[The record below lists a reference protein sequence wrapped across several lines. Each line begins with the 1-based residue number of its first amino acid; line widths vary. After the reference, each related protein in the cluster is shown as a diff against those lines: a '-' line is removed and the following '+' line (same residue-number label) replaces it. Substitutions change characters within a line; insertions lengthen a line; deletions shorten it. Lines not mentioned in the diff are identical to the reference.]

1 MRDSAR
7 RAVVSRDRP
16 LPGTNGMTP
25 EDFGRIR
32 DLFDRAMSL
41 PGEDRREFVDR
52 HAPSGDPIHAQLA
65 AMVELGDDSA
75 VLAGALEA
83 GVLDK
88 TWLRDPNLP
97 KQIGPYRILRVLGR
111 GGMGVV
117 YLALRNDD
125 VFRKVVA
132 LKVIG
137 SVGDSAGIDLVARFK
152 QERQIL
158 AGLDHPN
165 IARILD
171 GGSTTEGRPFYVM
184 EYVDG
189 SPIDQYCARMN
200 IDLPTRV
207 RMMAQACDAID
218 YLHKQ
223 AIAHRDIKPQNI
235 LVTLDGRVKLV
246 DFGIAK
252 VEAAGG
258 LNGSPSSGA
267 PTMIMTPGYAS
278 PEQIAGQGSGKTGD
292 IYSVAVVLYQLLTG
306 RLPYVDER
314 GRPNV
319 TAQLSGALPDPPSH
333 ELAKKQ
339 TPRTAEIASLS
350 LGDLDRVVLTALQR
364 DPLQRYASVELFGE
378 DLRRCLAG
386 RAIAA
391 HPASAV
397 HQIWKV
403 MARNKVAAAIIALVV
418 LGAVGTW
425 LAAGIRTE
433 RVALHAKEAELERFI
448 TLLDA
453 KVARWQQDG
462 LVVPALEK
470 IADVQSA
477 NRMMA
482 SEAIRSLSERAPDP
496 PRVKRLMA
504 DLGRVL
510 DRADRVV
517 RDEPSVRKE
526 IALVFRRIGDFEK
539 DAPLPRIADKAEAVR
554 SYQRAAGI
562 AADIRS
568 AEQPW
573 ADRQLAELSSVLTA
587 LGSAPAVA
595 TADPAPSAPLET
607 APVTPIVTAAVTPV
621 ETTVAVAPT
630 PEKRAPFPPTR
641 IATEPVRT
649 VETPATPVDAA
660 ARTELAI
667 RLRAA
672 GAAADRARQ
681 NLATMRDSLAS
692 RGQTLRSDADAAM
705 TEADRLIEDAK
716 SSLDTNELETAE
728 DYLRRAEF
736 QLRKVFQT
744 VGG

>member
-1 MRDSAR
+1 
-7 RAVVSRDRP
+7 
-16 LPGTNGMTP
+16 MTP

-41 PGEDRREFVDR
+41 PIEDRREFVDR

-75 VLAGALEA
+75 LLAGALEA

-171 GGSTTEGRPFYVM
+171 GGSTPEGSPFYVM

-218 YLHKQ
+218 YLHKH

-258 LNGSPSSGA
+258 LNGSPSSSGA

-278 PEQIAGQGSGKTGD
+278 PEQIAGEGSGKTGD

-339 TPRTAEIASLS
+339 TPRTAEITALS

-386 RAIAA
+386 GAIAA

-397 HQIWKV
+397 HQIWKLV
-403 MARNKVAAAIIALVV
+403 ARNKVAAAIIALVV
-418 LGAVGTW
+418 LGGAVGTW
-425 LAAGIRTE
+425 LAAGIPTE
-433 RVALHAKEAELERFI
+433 RVALQGKEAELERFI
-448 TLLDA
+448 TRLDA
-453 KVARWQQDG
+453 QVARWQQDG
-462 LVVPALEK
+462 LVVPAVEK

-482 SEAIRSLSERAPDP
+482 SDAMRSLSEHAPDP

-504 DLGRVL
+504 DLRRVL

-539 DAPLPRIADKAEAVR
+539 DAPLPPIADKAEAVR

-573 ADRQLAELSSVLTA
+573 ADQQLAELSSVLTA

-595 TADPAPSAPLET
+595 TADPAPGAPLET
-607 APVTPIVTAAVTPV
+607 APVTPIVTAAVTTV
-621 ETTVAVAPT
+621 ETTAAVAPT
-630 PEKRAPFPPTR
+630 PEKRAPMPPTR
-641 IATEPVRT
+641 ITTEPVRT
-649 VETPATPVDAA
+649 VETPAAPVDAA
-660 ARTELAI
+660 ARTELTI
-667 RLRAA
+667 RVRTA
-672 GAAADRARQ
+672 GASADRARQ

-692 RGQTLRSDADAAM
+692 RGQTLRGDVDAAM

-716 SSLDTNELETAE
+716 SSLDTNDLDTAE